1 MSKALTELIAPAPD
15 CLVCHSHTALE
26 EQFLDVAQAQLKA
39 KIPAY
44 GATDDRGLENG
55 DRDKAISTTSSRHLT

>member
-1 MSKALTELIAPAPD
+1 MSEALAKFVAPAPD
-15 CLVCHSHTALE
+15 RLVCHDHPALE
-26 EQFLDVAQAQLKA
+26 EQFFDVAQAQLKA
-39 KIPAY
+39 EIPAY